1 MCYNEEKHRKNEIE
15 LEDVLLA
22 ITKAMEYQRLLRIIY
37 EKDGEFT
44 ERVIRPYYIKEAD
57 LYAYCCMRHG
67 KRRFR
72 LENIIAAVM
81 LPEKENL

>member
-1 MCYNEEKHRKNEIE
+1 MKKSTERTEHI

-22 ITKAMEYQRLLRIIY
+22 IRKAMEYHRLLRIIY

-44 ERVIRPYYIKEAD
+44 ERVIRPDHIRETE
-57 LYAYCCMRHG
+57 LYAYCYMRHG

-72 LENIIAAVM
+72 LENIVAAVM
-81 LPEKENL
+81 LPEKENQ